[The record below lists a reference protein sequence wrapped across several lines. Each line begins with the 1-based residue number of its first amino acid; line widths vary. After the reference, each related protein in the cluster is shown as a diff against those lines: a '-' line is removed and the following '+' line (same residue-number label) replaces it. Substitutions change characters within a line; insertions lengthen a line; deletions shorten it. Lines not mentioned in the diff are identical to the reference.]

1 MRYEIAV
8 LLRALE
14 EYHSRTGGYH
24 PVDTAAMNAA
34 IEETKAAYRSNP
46 PDLHEETIVE
56 IIHARRVI
64 LLATA
69 LSDYDR
75 DIAVALLALR
85 LREQQKD
92 EQDPQHPA
100 FHISGHDERWKLLNF
115 YGQLL
120 EDEKDAMFHLAL
132 DQLRARGVLP
142 PLQGEREEAI
152 PHKVPDGLRLQAA
165 IVLSGTNKAKAV
177 KDVRTIVI
185 ERQAR
190 TPPDLYYM
198 LWCIADGA
206 ILDSFGTSELPIL
219 NRWLTDHG
227 LSSEDYLWTPM

>member
-8 LLRALE
+8 LLSALDK
-14 EYHSRTGGYH
+14 YHSRTGGYH
-24 PVDTAAMNAA
+24 PVDTGTMVAA
-34 IEETKAAYRSNP
+34 IEETRAAYGSNL

-100 FHISGHDERWKLLNF
+100 FHINGHDERWKLLNF

-120 EDEKDAMFHLAL
+120 EEEKDAMFQLAL
-132 DQLRARGVLP
+132 DQLHARGVLP
-142 PLQGEREEAI
+142 PLPGGQEEAI
-152 PHKVPDGLRLQAA
+152 PEIAPGGLKLQVA
-165 IVLSGTNKAKAV
+165 IVLSALNKAKAV
-177 KDVRTIVI
+177 KDVRTIVV

-190 TPPDLYYM
+190 ASFDQYM

-219 NRWLTDHG
+219 NRWLADHG